1 MENETNFI
9 QNETLIEEPSSVY
22 EYAQKTNTILSV
34 LTFIIIV
41 ISLFNYLRI
50 TMRKR

>member
-1 MENETNFI
+1 MENETNLI
-9 QNETLIEEPSSVY
+9 QNETLIEGSSSAY
-22 EYAQKTNTILSV
+22 EYAQKINTILSA

-41 ISLFNYLRI
+41 IFLFKYLRI

>member
-1 MENETNFI
+1 MENETNLT

-22 EYAQKTNTILSV
+22 EYAQKTNTILST

-41 ISLFNYLRI
+41 FFLFNYLRI